1 MCAHP
6 KRCARA
12 RSRRGEPATRGAADS
27 AARASALTVCA
38 AVQLRRSGAWAAAG
52 GRQCH
57 IHQEFVFEQWWLLTW
72 TCPRG
77 SCRLA
82 QRVIAHEMRRSMTR
96 SSLKVTTRHV
106 CVWRLPR
113 RIALAGTCRRNVLL
127 HCCAAARLDA
137 ASAAQMHTRSAQL
150 AGLEHARK
158 ESKTCVRPRKPA
170 VMRMPHAAAAQH
182 GQQRTL
188 EAHTARS
195 RRQGRAQ
202 QAASIVGQNCS
213 ALKGSAPP

>member
-1 MCAHP
+1 M
-6 KRCARA
+6 
-12 RSRRGEPATRGAADS
+12 
-27 AARASALTVCA
+27 RASAQPPRRAGNTWCGG
-38 AVQLRRSGAWAAAG
+38 LRGACERADRVRGRPVAQIRSVGGG
-52 GRQCH
+52 GRATVPH
-57 IHQEFVFEQWWLLTW
+57 TSEFVFEQWWLLTW

-150 AGLEHARK
+150 AGLVHARK
-158 ESKTCVRPRKPA
+158 GSKTCVRPRKPA